1 MTECWDPLGLPDVP
15 TLSSLLSHCLTSHSP
30 VSSAMTVSKATVSMT
45 SSQLSTARTS
55 VSLASSQLSMTLK
68 SDGLRITLRSK
79 ECFLGTLKNDD
90 KCSCLSQWS
99 LFKRGLGLGKKKLLQ
114 RRERVRPSLPQPTEN
129 FTVSPKR
136 GIQLHVMLQKIIPNM
151 QVLLGST
158 SSIPCN
164 TQPRS

>member
-1 MTECWDPLGLPDVP
+1 MPLSFGWGGRGCLPHTVFSGGDAQMTECWDPLGLPDVP

-99 LFKRGLGLGKKKLLQ
+99 LFKRGLGLGKK
-114 RRERVRPSLPQPTEN
+114 N
-129 FTVSPKR
+129 YFR
-136 GIQLHVMLQKIIPNM
+136 G
-151 QVLLGST
+151 G
-158 SSIPCN
+158 
-164 TQPRS
+164 RG